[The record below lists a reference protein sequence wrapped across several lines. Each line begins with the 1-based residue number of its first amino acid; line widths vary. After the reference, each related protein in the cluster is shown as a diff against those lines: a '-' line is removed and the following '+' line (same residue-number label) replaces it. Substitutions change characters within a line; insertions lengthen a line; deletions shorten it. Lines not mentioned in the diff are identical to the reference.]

1 MGRKLVGQGQ
11 LEKHLKAIGSKLS
24 VEMFDFSRN
33 VGQKKDGKAES
44 HSCRTETLRMT
55 DSVNV
60 SQHKRGKSTND
71 VTEQTC
77 SVIVKHQTKNK
88 QKMKDCKEKKGGK
101 QDEIRHYFLRPK
113 DKLMTVN
120 TNSKQHQDAN
130 GCSNDIGSKELMD
143 SSVTESD
150 VQEHGAAC
158 GTPPGTPLLKRTSS
172 VRGVKRKL
180 TTSPYFY
187 QKPVLGYAVDDEMRR
202 PRHLSVCYVP
212 PKSPFNLIQE
222 SLFHDPWRLLIATI
236 FLHRT
241 SGDKAIP
248 ILWEFFKCYPS
259 AEVTR
264 KSNPEPIARL
274 LQPLGLFQKRAE
286 IIVQF
291 SNEYVDMDWEY
302 PIELH
307 GIGKYGNNSYRI
319 FCCGEWKD
327 VTPDDHKLN
336 QYHCWISQQETAN

>member
-33 VGQKKDGKAES
+33 VGQEKDGKAES
-44 HSCRTETLRMT
+44 HSYRTETLRMT

-241 SGDKAIP
+241 SGRSAVLLLVCSLSVCSLSVVLLD
-248 ILWEFFKCYPS
+248 ILVVLMCLYNRVYLKCRANGINFSFTVWFVY
-259 AEVTR
+259 
-264 KSNPEPIARL
+264 
-274 LQPLGLFQKRAE
+274 LFVYLFVYFVYFLFLCICLFVCLSVYA
-286 IIVQF
+286 
-291 SNEYVDMDWEY
+291 
-302 PIELH
+302 
-307 GIGKYGNNSYRI
+307 
-319 FCCGEWKD
+319 C
-327 VTPDDHKLN
+327 
-336 QYHCWISQQETAN
+336 